1 MSKNLKEAFDSI
13 HADSALK
20 ESTRAFLR
28 EKTGNYTAPEPR
40 RRSGGFRRL
49 APALACAALLVVGL
63 SGYQAYFTPTS
74 AISIDINPSV
84 ELEINRFDRVI
95 TVEGLNDDGT
105 ALAAE
110 LNVRFMSY
118 DDALEQIIASDAI
131 QQCLAD
137 DGVLSIVVS
146 GDNEVQQQEIL
157 SCAQRC
163 TSGESNAHCYAGS
176 SEDLAE
182 AQALGL
188 PLGKYHAYEELHALD
203 PSITPEEAAGMT
215 MRELRDRID
224 ACQNGDEEESY
235 EGGGGGQHQHGG
247 RWNQHEYRVKQ
258 PGQCSGCFCSG
269 RKKGPTV
276 RGGRLVPIALS
287 VRTAKVWLPAANLQY
302 GTDSGAAAVVH
313 SIAAYHSGTYIGEAH
328 AGLRQR
334 NLGSLCSGGS
344 TAAAAAVDII
354 HGGSVADTGDIPSRD
369 QCGVDRV
376 DGDPRAADL
385 ADAAGRNGYMKLC
398 IGAVAV
404 AAAITA
410 AAAAIV
416 AATGAGAAGVG
427 STAEAA
433 AGTGTGRT
441 GAAAASAGAVTA
453 TGVGAAAVAAAGRTS
468 IAGAP
473 DAGAGIAGIIGT
485 CHIQSKPPIQWFAP
499 SYSAG
504 GKSVRDFLPGKNK
517 GMGNRTG
524 KAGAGLYR
532 RRRSRAGEGG
542 E

>member
-13 HADSALK
+13 HADPALK

-28 EKTGNYTAPEPR
+28 EKTGNYTVPEPR

-110 LNVRFMSY
+110 LNVRFLSY

-215 MRELRDRID
+215 MRELEALNPDVDVDRI
-224 ACQNGDEEESY
+224 Y
-235 EGGGGGQHQHGG
+235 IGQLLTVKRSPMEAVSISMEAAGTSM
-247 RWNQHEYRVKQ
+247 NRVKQ

-269 RKKGPTV
+269 RKRDQPSGV
-276 RGGRLVPIALS
+276 GGWSPWRCPSGQQRYGYRQQTCSTAQIPAPQQLFTALRRTTLAHTLVK
-287 VRTAKVWLPAANLQY
+287 RMQ
-302 GTDSGAAAVVH
+302 DSG
-313 SIAAYHSGTYIGEAH
+313 
-328 AGLRQR
+328 R
-334 NLGSLCSGGS
+334 
-344 TAAAAAVDII
+344 
-354 HGGSVADTGDIPSRD
+354 
-369 QCGVDRV
+369 
-376 DGDPRAADL
+376 
-385 ADAAGRNGYMKLC
+385 
-398 IGAVAV
+398 
-404 AAAITA
+404 
-410 AAAAIV
+410 
-416 AATGAGAAGVG
+416 
-427 STAEAA
+427 
-433 AGTGTGRT
+433 
-441 GAAAASAGAVTA
+441 
-453 TGVGAAAVAAAGRTS
+453 
-468 IAGAP
+468 
-473 DAGAGIAGIIGT
+473 
-485 CHIQSKPPIQWFAP
+485 
-499 SYSAG
+499 
-504 GKSVRDFLPGKNK
+504 
-517 GMGNRTG
+517 
-524 KAGAGLYR
+524 
-532 RRRSRAGEGG
+532 
-542 E
+542 